1 MDACHT
7 ISDSWEFQF
16 THPGKGATATAEPTQ
31 VDQEVSI
38 HAPREGCD
46 SILAD
51 TYSSR
56 GCFNSRTPGGVR
68 LISVTFVPH
77 SLCVSIHAPREGCDT
92 SRSRHHH
99 RANSFNSRTPGG
111 VRLGATDPPWYY
123 IRFQFTHPGR
133 GATSALSSYFGYDLV
148 SIHAPREGCDLSYT
162 PLEAGLPQFQFT
174 HPGRGATSRV
184 QREFINQGAFQF
196 THPGRGA
203 TCSFFLR

>member
-1 MDACHT
+1 MLLRKTQFQFTHPGKGATACRGYLYNNKRVSIHAPWEGC
-7 ISDSWEFQF
+7 DSAQPSSPPHLESFNSRTLGRVRRLWKCLDSASLMFQF

-111 VRLGATDPPWYY
+111 VRLAL
-123 IRFQFTHPGR
+123 THSGCLRISFNSRTPGGVR
-133 GATSALSSYFGYDLV
+133 
-148 SIHAPREGCDLSYT
+148 PEC
-162 PLEAGLPQFQFT
+162 
-174 HPGRGATSRV
+174 
-184 QREFINQGAFQF
+184 
-196 THPGRGA
+196 
-203 TCSFFLR
+203 